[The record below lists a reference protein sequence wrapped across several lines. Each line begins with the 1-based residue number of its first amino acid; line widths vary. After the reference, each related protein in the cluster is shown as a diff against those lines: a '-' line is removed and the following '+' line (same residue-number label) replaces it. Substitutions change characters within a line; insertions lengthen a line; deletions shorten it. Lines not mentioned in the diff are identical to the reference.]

1 MGEKIEIYII
11 LGPTASGKESA
22 AVALAPDFGAE
33 IISVDSMKIYKTL
46 DIGTAKATEDM
57 RKRVPHHC
65 LDIIEPTFA
74 DFSVGAYVESAD
86 RAIRDIVS
94 RGKKPLL
101 SGGTALYYKGLLE
114 GIFEAPPKDMAL
126 RDELNHFAQE
136 NGNEALYKRLM
147 EVDPVSAG
155 KYHPNDLRRVIRAL
169 EVITLT
175 GKAISDS
182 RSQWSGFHSEDAGD
196 FQGDLRYDFRMVLL
210 DWQRPLL
217 YKRIEERVDIMMD
230 KGLINEAE
238 YVYHNRESFA
248 RTPLQAVGYKEFFPY
263 FKKKESLEEAVDSL
277 KKNTRHLAKSQC
289 TWFRKFPCQR
299 IPLLEGMTKDDILSL
314 ISERMT
320 CH

>member
-1 MGEKIEIYII
+1 MGEKNEIYII

-22 AVALAPDFGAE
+22 AFAIAHTLGAE

-46 DIGTAKATEDM
+46 DIGTAKATNEM
-57 RKRVPHHC
+57 REKVPHHC
-65 LDIIEPTFA
+65 LDIIPPTFA
-74 DFSVGAYVESAD
+74 DFSVGAYVEFADSA
-86 RAIRDIVS
+86 INDIIS

-126 RDELNHFAQE
+126 REELNYFAQE
-136 NGNEALYKRLM
+136 NGNEALYKRLLDL
-147 EVDPVSAG
+147 DPVSAG

-175 GKAISDS
+175 GKAVSDS
-182 RSQWSGFHSEDAGD
+182 RNQWSGFHSEAAGN
-196 FQGDLRYDFRMVLL
+196 FQGELRYDFKMVML

-217 YKRIEERVDIMMD
+217 YNRIEERVDIMMD
-230 KGLINEAE
+230 KGLLNEAE
-238 YVYHNRESFA
+238 YVYHNSETFA

-263 FKKKESLEEAVDSL
+263 FENKESLEEAVDTL

-299 IPLLEGMTKDDILSL
+299 ISLSEGMSKDDISSL
-314 ISERMT
+314 IFERMT